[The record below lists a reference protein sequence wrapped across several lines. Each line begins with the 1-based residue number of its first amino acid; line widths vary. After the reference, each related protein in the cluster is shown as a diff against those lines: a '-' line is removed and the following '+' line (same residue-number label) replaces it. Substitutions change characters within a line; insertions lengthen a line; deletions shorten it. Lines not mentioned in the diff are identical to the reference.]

1 MYQHIMVPLD
11 GSELAECV
19 LSHAVSIARGCK
31 TPKVSIVRVVT
42 PPHLYGDISEEAI
55 GPGIVEKLESF
66 NLKNAQEYVA
76 KTAAALKKQGL
87 KVEAA
92 VLQGIVAD
100 ELTDFVEKNAVDLI
114 VMATHGRSGPAR
126 WVMGSVAD
134 KMVRTAKVPVLIVR
148 PPGCGPV
155 A

>member
-19 LSHAVSIARGCK
+19 LDHAVAIAKGCK

-42 PPHLYGDISEEAI
+42 PPHFYGDVSEDAI
-55 GPGIVEKLESF
+55 GPGIIEKLETF
-66 NLKNAQEYVA
+66 NLKDAQDYVA
-76 KTAAALKKQGL
+76 KTAAALKKKGF
-87 KVEAA
+87 KVETA
-92 VLQGIVAD
+92 VLQGIVVD

-114 VMATHGRSGPAR
+114 VMATHGRSGVSR

-134 KMVRTAKVPVLIVR
+134 KMVRTAKVPVLMVR
-148 PPGCGPV
+148 PPGCGPQ
-155 A
+155 